1 MSARRT
7 SANSRGAF
15 ASRNQP
21 SVVSNQANQAYTAE
35 ELGAQ
40 PQLQEDLGADSWGKG
55 RPSLAAFKG
64 SIIEHIKD
72 SPMKLNITRKFEIGG
87 DSAQTSGFQLL
98 RAGPS
103 DYQRKVI

>member
-1 MSARRT
+1 M
-7 SANSRGAF
+7 
-15 ASRNQP
+15 
-21 SVVSNQANQAYTAE
+21 
-35 ELGAQ
+35 
-40 PQLQEDLGADSWGKG
+40 DSWAKG

-87 DSAQTSGFQLL
+87 DGAQTSGFQLL
-98 RAGPS
+98 KAGPS

>member
-7 SANSRGAF
+7 SMNSKGAF

-21 SVVSNQANQAYTAE
+21 SVASEQANQAYATADA
-35 ELGAQ
+35 GVPSQ
-40 PQLQEDLGADSWGKG
+40 TQEDLDTGSWGKG

-72 SPMKLNITRKFEIGG
+72 SPMKLNITR
-87 DSAQTSGFQLL
+87 
-98 RAGPS
+98 
-103 DYQRKVI
+103 